1 MADLTCPRCDAG
13 YPRWRLLFSPATFP
27 CLSCG
32 ARLTISRDSARRL
45 GAVGGFTL
53 FSTAMLSSLVF
64 GSQVVWTWRFL
75 VAFLVFSFV
84 LGQIIRSIVGVLVL
98 RDDFQ

>member
-1 MADLTCPRCDAG
+1 MADLTCPRCHAG
-13 YPRWRLLFSPATFP
+13 YPRWRLLLSSGTFR

-32 ARLTISRDSARRL
+32 ARLTISRGSARKM
-45 GAVGGFTL
+45 GTVGGLTL
-53 FSTAMLSSLVF
+53 CGVAMLSGLVF

-75 VAFLVFSFV
+75 ALFLVFSFL

-98 RDDFQ
+98 RDDFR